1 MKTEGRY
8 RRRGKLM
15 IKGTLGN
22 LAKVPSRGLCHA
34 LHAFKGSRFQGF
46 GCAVWGF
53 EVVKASEV
61 FENL

>member
-1 MKTEGRY
+1 
-8 RRRGKLM
+8 M